1 MRRRIVIGNWKLHGD
16 RAFAHRL
23 VDAIAAVPAAAG
35 VERVI
40 LPPLGRVGGRDRRL
54 VARRHPRR
62 V

>member
-40 LPPLGRVGGRDRRL
+40 LPPLPYLGEL
-54 VARRHPRR
+54 VAH
-62 V
+62 